1 MRCDILAVGGLVKL
15 LDALLQIKLTVLQVT
30 GITRAEVAV
39 FGESLC
45 IQSVALVVAACN
57 RRTLQQNLIVLS
69 DLDVQTVN
77 RTSHRTDG
85 ERLSLM
91 VVAHRGETLRQ
102 TVAHHHIDA
111 DAVDKLLHLRRHI
124 GTCRREEVRILQAQL
139 LAHQREHR
147 LVHHLIFHCQSERR
161 TLATAQ
167 VFNVVFMT
175 YGKGMLEKLTLRG
188 TGIFN
193 LRLHADIHLFPET
206 GHATHTRGIRLA
218 Q

>member
-1 MRCDILAVGGLVKL
+1 
-15 LDALLQIKLTVLQVT
+15 
-30 GITRAEVAV
+30 
-39 FGESLC
+39 
-45 IQSVALVVAACN
+45 
-57 RRTLQQNLIVLS
+57 
-69 DLDVQTVN
+69 
-77 RTSHRTDG
+77 
-85 ERLSLM
+85 M

-124 GTCRREEVRILQAQL
+124 GTCSREEVRILQAQL
-139 LAHQREHR
+139 LAYQREHR

-167 VFNVVFMT
+167 VFNVMFMT
-175 YGKGMLEKLTLRG
+175 YGKGMLEKLALRG

-206 GHATHTRGIRLA
+206 GHATHTRGMRLA